1 MNPILQFTLFVVFAL
16 IPFGFGVVWFLY
28 RKTIIFYTAMATF
41 IASMGIAI
49 VAFCV
54 GYLGFIHVTWAVP
67 VCLAWL
73 LAANTVAKK
82 LVKKPADELNK
93 KLKLMASG
101 DLNINID
108 SGLLKQNHEI
118 AEMGRSVNTLAD
130 ELKTVI
136 VQIHN
141 FSTILNEIGGSLTD
155 SSSSLSTGANEQ
167 AASTEELSSSMEE
180 VASSVH
186 QSADNSS
193 QTEKLSNAASQ
204 EMVHLSESSKN
215 VFASINEISEKIQVI
230 NDIAF
235 QTNIL
240 ALNAA
245 VEAARAGEA
254 GKGFA
259 VVAAEVRKL
268 AERSRQ
274 SADQIINLSDI
285 TKRET
290 EEFEKRINKIV
301 PDIEKTASLVQEIT
315 AVSFEQRS
323 SIDQINTNIQ
333 NFNVVTQKNAASS
346 EELQSLSETLLEK
359 TDKLLELISFFKTDT
374 KFK

>member
-1 MNPILQFTLFVVFAL
+1 
-16 IPFGFGVVWFLY
+16 
-28 RKTIIFYTAMATF
+28 MATF

>member
-1 MNPILQFTLFVVFAL
+1 
-16 IPFGFGVVWFLY
+16 
-28 RKTIIFYTAMATF
+28 
-41 IASMGIAI
+41 
-49 VAFCV
+49 
-54 GYLGFIHVTWAVP
+54 
-67 VCLAWL
+67 
-73 LAANTVAKK
+73 
-82 LVKKPADELNK
+82 
-93 KLKLMASG
+93 
-101 DLNINID
+101 
-108 SGLLKQNHEI
+108 
-118 AEMGRSVNTLAD
+118 
-130 ELKTVI
+130 
-136 VQIHN
+136 
-141 FSTILNEIGGSLTD
+141 
-155 SSSSLSTGANEQ
+155 
-167 AASTEELSSSMEE
+167 
-180 VASSVH
+180 
-186 QSADNSS
+186 
-193 QTEKLSNAASQ
+193 
-204 EMVHLSESSKN
+204 MVHLSESSKN

>member
-16 IPFGFGVVWFLY
+16 IPFGYGVVWFLY
-28 RKTIIFYTAMATF
+28 RKNIIFYTAMATF
-41 IASMGIAI
+41 IASMGIGI

-67 VCLAWL
+67 VCLVWL
-73 LAANTVAKK
+73 LAANAVAKK

-93 KLKLMASG
+93 KLKLMAGG
-101 DLNINID
+101 DLNIEID
-108 SGLLKQNHEI
+108 KNLLKQNHEI
-118 AEMGRSVNTLAD
+118 AEMGRSIAELAD
-130 ELKTVI
+130 ELKTVMI
-136 VQIHN
+136 QIRD
-141 FSTILNEIGGSLTD
+141 FSNDLNTIGGTLTD
-155 SSSSLSTGANEQ
+155 SSSSISTGANEQ

-193 QTEKLSNAASQ
+193 QTEKLSNSASK
-204 EMVHLSESSKN
+204 EMVILRESSRK
-215 VFASINEISEKIQVI
+215 VFGSINEISEKIQVI

-254 GKGFA
+254 GRGFA

-285 TKRET
+285 TKKET
-290 EEFEKRINKIV
+290 EDFEQRIEKIV
-301 PDIEKTASLVQEIT
+301 PDIEKTASLVQEIS

-323 SIDQINTNIQ
+323 SIDQVNTNIQ
-333 NFNVVTQKNAASS
+333 NFNVVTQKNASS
-346 EELQSLSETLLEK
+346 AEELQTLSETLAEK
-359 TDKLLELISFFKTDT
+359 TNNLLETVSFFKIDA
-374 KFK
+374 